1 MCIVALIM
9 IIGCRNNQKSKNPEN
24 KSTLNE
30 TQKTGLKN
38 QEEPPSGE
46 IHKYMKRI
54 AVIPLKG
61 PTGQL
66 NHMAVS
72 DKHKHL
78 FVANK
83 INATLDVIDV
93 EEGKLLQQIP
103 GQNGCSG
110 IDYAPDLDYVMI
122 ANHAAKNCNIYKYN
136 GKTYEFVKT
145 IEVEGGNKVRY
156 KKSNQQLYLANK
168 ADGKNILSV
177 YDKDF
182 NHVTDINLPGGHS
195 SYEIAQKS
203 PRIFMNGPGVIYVVD
218 TDNNKVLETLP
229 LTLSTVNKPIVI
241 DEQANRVFVGCR
253 KPPKV
258 VVFDSKTGKEITSA
272 DIANDLDDFSFD
284 IKRKRI
290 YAACG
295 EGFISVVQQI
305 DPDNYKLIENV
316 PTRKR
321 ARTGVFSQGMDLYFL
336 GVQKTDDMENP
347 EIWVYKPL

>member
-1 MCIVALIM
+1 
-9 IIGCRNNQKSKNPEN
+9 
-24 KSTLNE
+24 
-30 TQKTGLKN
+30 
-38 QEEPPSGE
+38 
-46 IHKYMKRI
+46 
-54 AVIPLKG
+54 
-61 PTGQL
+61 
-66 NHMAVS
+66 MAVS

-83 INATLDVIDV
+83 VNATLDVIDI

-103 GQNGCSG
+103 GQKGCSG
-110 IDYAPDLDYVMI
+110 IDYAPDLDCVMI
-122 ANHAAKNCNIYKYN
+122 ASGAIKQCNIYKYN

-145 IEVEGGNKVRY
+145 IEIEGGNKVRY
-156 KKSNQQLYLANK
+156 KKSNQQLYVANK
-168 ADGKNILSV
+168 ADGKHILSV

-203 PRIFMNGPGVIYVVD
+203 PRIFMNGPGSIYVVD
-218 TDNNKVLETLP
+218 TDNNKALETLP
-229 LTLSTVNKPIVI
+229 LTLSSINKPIVI

-258 VVFDSKTGKEITSA
+258 VIFNSKTGKEITSA
-272 DIANDLDDFSFD
+272 GIANDLDDFSFD

-295 EGFISVVQQI
+295 EGFISVIQQI

-316 PTRKR
+316 QTRKR
-321 ARTGVFSQGMDLYFL
+321 ARTGIFSQGMDLYFL
-336 GVQKTDDMENP
+336 GVQITDDMENP